1 MPRMQGDKMVA
12 NAARKDKRELQR
24 RLIASLDHVLPPGA
38 KRHTTVN
45 GAGGRAL
52 GVSGRSLHN
61 VLEDVLRFLRTLLKR
76 KARQRPAASDVD
88 ATTAGGGLP
97 SARAIPGVPG
107 GAQLDDDAFR
117 LSIMASHSLVAIEV
131 SLPDWS
137 ITRVNPG
144 ASAFFGSMPPV
155 ELTGQCLLNSFVHYD
170 DVSDLQQLWAAA
182 IARTSDAGNPIR
194 IRLLRCQPIHDDVTT
209 SEAGAGTCNSW
220 QGKRGVLAG
229 IKEVSYAY
237 VEAVLVPVSCG
248 WAKGDD
254 ARLGCKSKMGA
265 VLLCQP
271 CPQLDRSH
279 TMTLVG
285 LRGLGREASGDVD
298 MQDESDSV
306 LLEQIGAD
314 QDLHL
319 GTPVACGDEYHEGT
333 AETVDAFA
341 AQKQRESD
349 DVHRYERLRLMQAAA
364 SVHAR
369 TRLECMR

>member
-1 MPRMQGDKMVA
+1 MQGDKMVA

-155 ELTGQCLLNSFVHYD
+155 ELTGQCLLNSYVHYD
-170 DVSDLQQLWAAA
+170 DVSVLQQLCAAA
-182 IARTSDAGNPIR
+182 ITRTSDAGNPIS
-194 IRLLRCQPIHDDVTT
+194 IRLLRCLPIQDDVTT

-220 QGKRGVLAG
+220 PGVR
-229 IKEVSYAY
+229 EVSYAY

-248 WAKGDD
+248 WAKGAD
-254 ARLGCKSKMGA
+254 AGQGCKMGA

-271 CPQLDRSH
+271 RPQLDRPH
-279 TMTLVG
+279 TMTLGG
-285 LRGLGREASGDVD
+285 LRGRGRGASAEVD
-298 MQDESDSV
+298 MQQDESDSV
-306 LLEQIGAD
+306 SLEPFG
-314 QDLHL
+314 QDEGLHL
-319 GTPVACGDEYHEGT
+319 GTAEVWGGEFQAGT
-333 AETVDAFA
+333 AETVDACA
-341 AQKQRESD
+341 AQKQRESG
-349 DVHRYERLRLMQAAA
+349 DVERYERLRLMRAA
-364 SVHAR
+364 SGVDAR